1 MVTSKYDVVGI
12 GNAIVDVL
20 AQTDDAFL
28 QKLGLAKGTMTII
41 DAETA
46 ETLYEQMKTAIKMSG
61 GSAANTIAALASL
74 GGKTAFIGKV
84 RDDHLGDLFRRD
96 IQAMGVYF
104 ATNPKANGAPT
115 ARSFILVTPDAE
127 RTMQTFL
134 GSCVELG
141 PEDID
146 PTLITRSTV
155 TYLEGYLWDPPQA
168 KKAFLKAAEIA
179 GEAGRIVSLSL
190 SDPFCVKR
198 HREDF
203 LDFIKNHVNLLF
215 ANEEEI
221 KSLYLV
227 ETFEEAVQLVRGH
240 SEIAVLTRSEKGS
253 VVITEKKT
261 HVLDA
266 KHVERVVDTTGAGDA
281 YAAGFLYGYT
291 KGKDLTTC
299 ARLAGATAGE
309 IISHYGARPE
319 IDLSKLLQTTL

>member
-20 AQTDDAFL
+20 AQTEDAFL
-28 QKLGLAKGTMTII
+28 RKQGLAKGTMTII

-46 ETLYEQMKTAIKMSG
+46 ETLYWQMETAIKMSG

-84 RDDHLGDLFRRD
+84 RNDHLGDLFRRD

-146 PTLITRSTV
+146 PTLIARSTV

-179 GEAGRIVSLSL
+179 GEAGRTVSLSL

-203 LDFIKNHVNLLF
+203 LEV
-215 ANEEEI
+215 
-221 KSLYLV
+221 
-227 ETFEEAVQLVRGH
+227 
-240 SEIAVLTRSEKGS
+240 S
-253 VVITEKKT
+253 VAKAMT
-261 HVLDA
+261 HAPKVAHAGELA
-266 KHVERVVDTTGAGDA
+266 SAAIYRMESHGIMALPVVDDDHRLTGIVH
-281 YAAGFLYGYT
+281 LH
-291 KGKDLTTC
+291 DLMK
-299 ARLAGATAGE
+299 AGA
-309 IISHYGARPE
+309 
-319 IDLSKLLQTTL
+319 L